1 MTRTILEFLT
11 SYSVNLLAFALTFH
25 ILLPNSEIFS
35 NFGDSFLKV
44 VMMLLGEF
52 DFEDL
57 NHNGQPTWMTKLVF
71 LMFAILMSIVL
82 INLVIGLSI
91 SDVTSLRKVSTGFQ
105 RVEDV
110 LQEGRPHP
118 QVDQHS
124 ICCEKCPAPCFK
136 SNLDLFLLEDTG
148 GDQCEGGV

>member
-1 MTRTILEFLT
+1 MQVTRTILEFFT
-11 SYSVNLLAFALTFH
+11 SYSVTLLAFALTFH

-35 NFGDSFLKV
+35 NLGDSFLKV

-57 NHNGQPTWMTKLVF
+57 NHDGQPSWMTKLVF

-91 SDVTSLRKVSTGFQ
+91 SDVTSLRW
-105 RVEDV
+105 
-110 LQEGRPHP
+110 
-118 QVDQHS
+118 
-124 ICCEKCPAPCFK
+124 EKI
-136 SNLDLFLLEDTG
+136 SLH
-148 GDQCEGGV
+148 

>member
-1 MTRTILEFLT
+1 MFLNHQGIRFWKQHCPLQVTRTILEFFT

-35 NFGDSFLKV
+35 NLGDSFLKV

-57 NHNGQPTWMTKLVF
+57 NHDGNPSWMTKLVF
-71 LMFAILMSIVL
+71 LIFAILMSIVL

-91 SDVTSLRKVSTGFQ
+91 SDVTSLRWENAFQ
-105 RVEDV
+105 
-110 LQEGRPHP
+110 Q
-118 QVDQHS
+118 
-124 ICCEKCPAPCFK
+124 
-136 SNLDLFLLEDTG
+136 
-148 GDQCEGGV
+148 